1 MQPGA
6 AVMVIML
13 EQIRFRL
20 QHEAVG
26 HQAVEHLVKGKLV
39 FCSAFGLCRGRHNRK
54 FFAELLKV

>member
-1 MQPGA
+1 
-6 AVMVIML
+6 MVIML

-39 FCSAFGLCRGRHNRK
+39 FSSAFGLCRGMHNRK
-54 FFAELLKV
+54 FFAGLLKV